1 MSYVLP
7 ESSFSTYLSPC
18 FTTVPEKVWLP
29 SGLEDAADPEGFAV
43 LEPDSGA
50 VASGVEEG
58 GVEEDGA
65 CEAGGC
71 ADWSGVLLGGVD
83 GLCDDGLCEDSGVLG
98 VLDDGVCDDGVC
110 VLGAGCAA
118 GGISGDGGCCVCG
131 CCWSAGD
138 DGVAWALSALPQEI
152 IPMAIARV
160 ARNERD

>member
-1 MSYVLP
+1 M
-7 ESSFSTYLSPC
+7 YLSPC
-18 FTTVPEKVWLP
+18 FTTVPENVWLP
-29 SGLEDAADPEGFAV
+29 SGFDDAADPEGFAV

-50 VASGVEEG
+50 VASGVEEDG
-58 GVEEDGA
+58 GCAEGVCEDGA

-83 GLCDDGLCEDSGVLG
+83 GLCEDGLCDDGVCEDSGVLG
-98 VLDDGVCDDGVC
+98 VLDDGACEDGVC

-138 DGVAWALSALPQEI
+138 DGVDWALSALPQEI

-160 ARNERD
+160 ARNERV